1 MAKLP
6 YPLLCTALGL
16 AVGWIPGLLHGPIPQ
31 KFNVHY
37 IDGSIAIWAYY
48 GARLLIGLLVGVSI
62 WPRPWYLR
70 GPLCGLLAMLPV
82 TIITLAMP
90 DCGFA

>member
-16 AVGWIPGLLHGPIPQ
+16 AAGWIPGVLHGPIPQ

-48 GARLLIGLLVGVSI
+48 SARLLIGLLVGVSI
-62 WPRPWYLR
+62 WPRQWYLR

-82 TIITLAMP
+82 TLVTLAMP